1 LEGSIVSH
9 GNYLWKFA
17 MDGAILDGKSVE
29 ERTEILGYVNKR
41 FADWLNEMKK
51 DVGEKYGQ
59 VVG

>member
-1 LEGSIVSH
+1 MH
-9 GNYLWKFA
+9 GHYLWKFA
-17 MDGAILDGKSVE
+17 MDGTILDGKSVE
-29 ERTEILGYVNKR
+29 ERTEILQYVNKR